1 MKRIWLVVCLL
12 ALVGVPASASSFGA
26 GIAYWD
32 TEDAGDDNGL
42 GVRVSVDV
50 GSKWNFDVRA
60 AWFDGHG
67 LVQGS
72 RQLGIEATAIDLGLS
87 YDFQT
92 GGKVTPYVGGGLN
105 YTLYDVASFD
115 LALGMQEEARA
126 KDEPGYYVVV
136 GIDIP
141 VKNAIAFYAE
151 AMYRQSK
158 PTVKGDGLASFGA
171 IPIDFAGV
179 GATVGIAYT
188 W

>member
-12 ALVGVPASASSFGA
+12 ALVGVPAGASSFGA

-42 GVRVSVDV
+42 GIKLSIDV
-50 GSKWNFDVRA
+50 GSKWNVDLRA

-67 LVQGS
+67 LTQGP
-72 RQLGIEATAIDLGLS
+72 RVLGIEATAVDLGLS

-92 GGKVTPYVGGGLN
+92 GGKVTPYIGGGLN
-105 YTLYDVASFD
+105 YSLYDADSFNFVVD
-115 LALGMQEEARA
+115 QREEARA
-126 KDEPGYYVVV
+126 KDEPGYYVVL
-136 GIDIP
+136 GLEIP
-141 VKNAIAFYAE
+141 VKNAIAFYGE
-151 AMYRQSK
+151 VMYRQSK

-171 IPIDFAGV
+171 IPVDFAGV
-179 GATVGIAYT
+179 GASVGIAYT